1 MNYLSALISLSK
13 PNIILSV
20 GLTGLTGMVL
30 AKGSFPEINIIF
42 YTLLS
47 LILSAAGAAMV
58 NNLIEKDSDKL
69 MKRLSSRV
77 ESLNLIG
84 PMNLTIIASFLITFS
99 LGISFFKINIINF
112 YFTLAA
118 ILSYTIYYT
127 LFLKKSSPFGTVLGG
142 IPGALPVLI
151 GFAAINPDLSISFIN
166 GVVMFTFM
174 MLWQPPHFWLLAQF
188 LAEDYKNAGFPVM
201 PIVYGKT
208 YTDYLIIGPNSYEIV
223 STQENESTENDG
235 LIKDE
240 AIVETDIDEAI
251 VETDIDEKNETCTD
265 DETDDT
271 DEKNEKDEKDE
282 KNEKDE
288 SDYMCNFEHDDMS
301 KSSYES
307 DNSVSYTFNS
317 WFPFFNR

>member
-1 MNYLSALISLSK
+1 MNYFSALISLSK

-30 AKGSFPEINIIF
+30 AKGSFPEVSIIF

-47 LILSAAGAAMV
+47 LILSAAGAAMI

-84 PMNLTIIASFLITFS
+84 STNLTVIASFLITFS

-151 GFAAINPDLSISFIN
+151 GFASISPDLSISFIN
-166 GVVMFTFM
+166 GIVMFTFM

-208 YTDYLIIGPNSYEIV
+208 YTDYLIMIYSLSLIPFSLYFWVIGIASKFYAITALIIGLTFLLSVYKTFKSKQSYKMAFIF
-223 STQENESTENDG
+223 SIFYM
-235 LIKDE
+235 LILH
-240 AIVETDIDEAI
+240 AVLIIDI
-251 VETDIDEKNETCTD
+251 
-265 DETDDT
+265 
-271 DEKNEKDEKDE
+271 
-282 KNEKDE
+282 
-288 SDYMCNFEHDDMS
+288 SLG
-301 KSSYES
+301 
-307 DNSVSYTFNS
+307 
-317 WFPFFNR
+317 

>member
-1 MNYLSALISLSK
+1 MNYFSALISLSK

-30 AKGSFPEINIIF
+30 AKGSFPEVSIIF

-47 LILSAAGAAMV
+47 LILSAAGAAMI

-84 PMNLTIIASFLITFS
+84 STNLTVIASFLITFS

-151 GFAAINPDLSISFIN
+151 GFASISPDLSISFIN
-166 GVVMFTFM
+166 GIVMFTFM

-208 YTDYLIIGPNSYEIV
+208 YTDYLIMIYSLSLIPFSLYFWVIGIASKFYAITALIIGLTFLFSVYKTFKSKQSYKIAFIF
-223 STQENESTENDG
+223 SIFYM
-235 LIKDE
+235 LILHT
-240 AIVETDIDEAI
+240 ALIIDI
-251 VETDIDEKNETCTD
+251 
-265 DETDDT
+265 
-271 DEKNEKDEKDE
+271 
-282 KNEKDE
+282 
-288 SDYMCNFEHDDMS
+288 SLG
-301 KSSYES
+301 
-307 DNSVSYTFNS
+307 
-317 WFPFFNR
+317 

>member
-1 MNYLSALISLSK
+1 MNYFSALISLSK

-30 AKGSFPEINIIF
+30 AKGSFPEVSIIF

-47 LILSAAGAAMV
+47 LILSAAGAAMI

-84 PMNLTIIASFLITFS
+84 STNLTVIASFLITFS

-151 GFAAINPDLSISFIN
+151 GFASISPYLSISFIN
-166 GVVMFTFM
+166 GIVMFTFM

-208 YTDYLIIGPNSYEIV
+208 YTDYLIMIYSLSLIPFSLYFWVIGIASKFYAITALIIGLTFLFSVYKTFKSKQSYKMAFIF
-223 STQENESTENDG
+223 SIFYM
-235 LIKDE
+235 LILHTVL
-240 AIVETDIDEAI
+240 IIDI
-251 VETDIDEKNETCTD
+251 
-265 DETDDT
+265 
-271 DEKNEKDEKDE
+271 
-282 KNEKDE
+282 
-288 SDYMCNFEHDDMS
+288 SLG
-301 KSSYES
+301 
-307 DNSVSYTFNS
+307 
-317 WFPFFNR
+317 

>member
-1 MNYLSALISLSK
+1 MNYFSALISLSK

-30 AKGSFPEINIIF
+30 AKGSFPEVSIIF

-47 LILSAAGAAMV
+47 LILSAAGAAMI

-84 PMNLTIIASFLITFS
+84 PTNLTVIASFLITFS

-151 GFAAINPDLSISFIN
+151 GFASISPDLSISFIN
-166 GVVMFTFM
+166 GIVMFTFM

-208 YTDYLIIGPNSYEIV
+208 YTDYLIMIYSLSLIPFSLYFWIIGIASKFYAITALIIGLTFLFSVYKTFKSKQSYKMAFIF
-223 STQENESTENDG
+223 SIFYM
-235 LIKDE
+235 LILHTVL
-240 AIVETDIDEAI
+240 IIDI
-251 VETDIDEKNETCTD
+251 
-265 DETDDT
+265 
-271 DEKNEKDEKDE
+271 
-282 KNEKDE
+282 
-288 SDYMCNFEHDDMS
+288 SLG
-301 KSSYES
+301 
-307 DNSVSYTFNS
+307 
-317 WFPFFNR
+317 

>member
-1 MNYLSALISLSK
+1 MNYFSALISLSK

-30 AKGSFPEINIIF
+30 AKGSFPEASTIF

-47 LILSAAGAAMV
+47 LILSAAGAAMI

-84 PMNLTIIASFLITFS
+84 STNLTVIASFLITFS

-151 GFAAINPDLSISFIN
+151 GFASISPDLSISFIN
-166 GVVMFTFM
+166 GIVMFTFM

-208 YTDYLIIGPNSYEIV
+208 YTDYLIMIYSLSLIPFSLYFWIIGIASKFYAI
-223 STQENESTENDG
+223 TALIIG
-235 LIKDE
+235 LTFLFSVYKTFKSKQGYKMAFIFS
-240 AIVETDIDEAI
+240 IFYMLILHTVLIIDI
-251 VETDIDEKNETCTD
+251 
-265 DETDDT
+265 
-271 DEKNEKDEKDE
+271 
-282 KNEKDE
+282 
-288 SDYMCNFEHDDMS
+288 SLG
-301 KSSYES
+301 
-307 DNSVSYTFNS
+307 
-317 WFPFFNR
+317 

>member
-1 MNYLSALISLSK
+1 MNYFSALISLSK

-30 AKGSFPEINIIF
+30 AKGSFPEFSTIF

-47 LILSAAGAAMV
+47 LILSAAGAAMI

-84 PMNLTIIASFLITFS
+84 PTNLTIIASFLITFS

-151 GFAAINPDLSISFIN
+151 GFASISPDLSISFIN
-166 GVVMFTFM
+166 GIVMFTFM

-188 LAEDYKNAGFPVM
+188 LAEDYKKAGFPVM

-208 YTDYLIIGPNSYEIV
+208 YTDYLIMIYSLSLIPFSLYFWAIGIASKFYAIIALIIGLTFLFSVYKTFKSKQSYKMAFIF
-223 STQENESTENDG
+223 SIFYM
-235 LIKDE
+235 LILHTVL
-240 AIVETDIDEAI
+240 IIDI
-251 VETDIDEKNETCTD
+251 
-265 DETDDT
+265 
-271 DEKNEKDEKDE
+271 
-282 KNEKDE
+282 
-288 SDYMCNFEHDDMS
+288 SLG
-301 KSSYES
+301 
-307 DNSVSYTFNS
+307 
-317 WFPFFNR
+317 

>member
-1 MNYLSALISLSK
+1 MNYFSALISLSK

-30 AKGSFPEINIIF
+30 AKGSFPEVSIIF

-47 LILSAAGAAMV
+47 LILSAAGAAMI

-84 PMNLTIIASFLITFS
+84 PTNLTVIASFLITFS

-151 GFAAINPDLSISFIN
+151 GFASISPDLSISFIN
-166 GVVMFTFM
+166 GIVMFTFM

-208 YTDYLIIGPNSYEIV
+208 YTDYLIMIYSLSLIPFSLYFWVIGIASKFYAITALIIGLTFLFSVYKTFKSKQSYKMAFIF
-223 STQENESTENDG
+223 SIFYM
-235 LIKDE
+235 LILHTVL
-240 AIVETDIDEAI
+240 IIDI
-251 VETDIDEKNETCTD
+251 
-265 DETDDT
+265 
-271 DEKNEKDEKDE
+271 
-282 KNEKDE
+282 
-288 SDYMCNFEHDDMS
+288 SLG
-301 KSSYES
+301 
-307 DNSVSYTFNS
+307 
-317 WFPFFNR
+317 

>member
-1 MNYLSALISLSK
+1 MNYFSALISLSK

-30 AKGSFPEINIIF
+30 AKGSFPEVSIIF

-47 LILSAAGAAMV
+47 LILSAAGAAMI

-84 PMNLTIIASFLITFS
+84 STNLTIIASFLITFS

-151 GFAAINPDLSISFIN
+151 GFASISPDLSISFVN
-166 GVVMFTFM
+166 GIVMFTFM

-208 YTDYLIIGPNSYEIV
+208 YTDYLIMIYSLSLIPFSLYFWVIGIASKFYAITALIIGLTFLFSVYKTFKSKQSYKTAFIF
-223 STQENESTENDG
+223 SIFYM
-235 LIKDE
+235 LILHTVL
-240 AIVETDIDEAI
+240 IIDI
-251 VETDIDEKNETCTD
+251 
-265 DETDDT
+265 
-271 DEKNEKDEKDE
+271 
-282 KNEKDE
+282 
-288 SDYMCNFEHDDMS
+288 SL
-301 KSSYES
+301 
-307 DNSVSYTFNS
+307 
-317 WFPFFNR
+317 R

>member
-1 MNYLSALISLSK
+1 MNYFSALISLSK

-30 AKGSFPEINIIF
+30 AKGSFPEVSIIF

-47 LILSAAGAAMV
+47 LILSAAGAAMI

-84 PMNLTIIASFLITFS
+84 STNLTVIASFLITFS

-151 GFAAINPDLSISFIN
+151 GFASISPDLSISFIN
-166 GVVMFTFM
+166 GIVMFTFM

-208 YTDYLIIGPNSYEIV
+208 YTDYLIMIYSLSLIPFSLYFWVIGIASKFYAITALIIGLAFLFSVYKTFKSKQSYKMAFIF
-223 STQENESTENDG
+223 SIFYM
-235 LIKDE
+235 LILHTVL
-240 AIVETDIDEAI
+240 IIDI
-251 VETDIDEKNETCTD
+251 
-265 DETDDT
+265 
-271 DEKNEKDEKDE
+271 
-282 KNEKDE
+282 
-288 SDYMCNFEHDDMS
+288 SLG
-301 KSSYES
+301 
-307 DNSVSYTFNS
+307 
-317 WFPFFNR
+317 

>member
-1 MNYLSALISLSK
+1 MNYFSALISLSK

-30 AKGSFPEINIIF
+30 AKGSFPEVSIIF

-47 LILSAAGAAMV
+47 LILSAAGAAMI

-84 PMNLTIIASFLITFS
+84 STNLTVIASFLITFS

-151 GFAAINPDLSISFIN
+151 GFASISPDLSISFIN
-166 GVVMFTFM
+166 GIVMFTFM

-208 YTDYLIIGPNSYEIV
+208 YTDYLIMIYSLSLIPFSLYFWVIGIASKFYAI
-223 STQENESTENDG
+223 TALIIG
-235 LIKDE
+235 LTFLFSVYKTFKSKQGYKMAFIFS
-240 AIVETDIDEAI
+240 IFYMLILHTVLIIDI
-251 VETDIDEKNETCTD
+251 
-265 DETDDT
+265 
-271 DEKNEKDEKDE
+271 
-282 KNEKDE
+282 
-288 SDYMCNFEHDDMS
+288 SLG
-301 KSSYES
+301 
-307 DNSVSYTFNS
+307 
-317 WFPFFNR
+317 

>member
-1 MNYLSALISLSK
+1 MNYFSALISLSK

-30 AKGSFPEINIIF
+30 AKGSFPEVSIIF

-47 LILSAAGAAMV
+47 LILSAAGAAMI

-84 PMNLTIIASFLITFS
+84 PTNLTVIASFLITFS

-151 GFAAINPDLSISFIN
+151 GFASISPDLSISFIN
-166 GVVMFTFM
+166 GIVMFTFM

-208 YTDYLIIGPNSYEIV
+208 YTDYLIMIYSLSLIPFSLYFWIIGIASKFYAI
-223 STQENESTENDG
+223 TALIIG
-235 LIKDE
+235 LTFLFSVYKTFKSKQGYKMAFIFS
-240 AIVETDIDEAI
+240 IFYMLILHTVLIIDI
-251 VETDIDEKNETCTD
+251 
-265 DETDDT
+265 
-271 DEKNEKDEKDE
+271 
-282 KNEKDE
+282 
-288 SDYMCNFEHDDMS
+288 SLG
-301 KSSYES
+301 
-307 DNSVSYTFNS
+307 
-317 WFPFFNR
+317 

>member
-1 MNYLSALISLSK
+1 MNYFSALISLSK

-30 AKGSFPEINIIF
+30 AKGSFPEVNIIF

-47 LILSAAGAAMV
+47 LILSAAGAAMI

-84 PMNLTIIASFLITFS
+84 STNLTIIASFLITFS

-151 GFAAINPDLSISFIN
+151 GFASISPDLSISFIN
-166 GVVMFTFM
+166 GIVMFTFM

-208 YTDYLIIGPNSYEIV
+208 YTDYLIMIYSLSLIPFSLYFWVIGIASKFYAITALIIGLTFLFSVYKTFKSKQSYKMAFIF
-223 STQENESTENDG
+223 SIFYM
-235 LIKDE
+235 LILHTVL
-240 AIVETDIDEAI
+240 IIDI
-251 VETDIDEKNETCTD
+251 
-265 DETDDT
+265 
-271 DEKNEKDEKDE
+271 
-282 KNEKDE
+282 
-288 SDYMCNFEHDDMS
+288 SLG
-301 KSSYES
+301 
-307 DNSVSYTFNS
+307 
-317 WFPFFNR
+317 

>member
-208 YTDYLIIGPNSYEIV
+208 YTDYLIMIYSLSLIPFSLYFWVIGIASKFYAI
-223 STQENESTENDG
+223 TALIIG
-235 LIKDE
+235 LAFLFSVYKAFKSKKKYKMAFIFS
-240 AIVETDIDEAI
+240 IFYMLILHTTLIIDI
-251 VETDIDEKNETCTD
+251 
-265 DETDDT
+265 
-271 DEKNEKDEKDE
+271 
-282 KNEKDE
+282 
-288 SDYMCNFEHDDMS
+288 
-301 KSSYES
+301 
-307 DNSVSYTFNS
+307 SV
-317 WFPFFNR
+317 R

>member
-1 MNYLSALISLSK
+1 MNYFSALISLSK

-30 AKGSFPEINIIF
+30 AKGSFPEVSIIF

-47 LILSAAGAAMV
+47 LILSAAGAAMI

-84 PMNLTIIASFLITFS
+84 STNLTIIASFLITFS

-151 GFAAINPDLSISFIN
+151 GFASISPDLSISFIN
-166 GVVMFTFM
+166 GIVMFTFM

-208 YTDYLIIGPNSYEIV
+208 YTDYLIMIYSLSLIPFSLYFWVIGIASKFYAI
-223 STQENESTENDG
+223 TALIIG
-235 LIKDE
+235 LTFLFSVYKTFKSKQGYKMAFIFS
-240 AIVETDIDEAI
+240 IFYMLILHTVLIIDI
-251 VETDIDEKNETCTD
+251 
-265 DETDDT
+265 
-271 DEKNEKDEKDE
+271 
-282 KNEKDE
+282 
-288 SDYMCNFEHDDMS
+288 SLG
-301 KSSYES
+301 
-307 DNSVSYTFNS
+307 
-317 WFPFFNR
+317 

>member
-1 MNYLSALISLSK
+1 MNYFSALISLSK

-30 AKGSFPEINIIF
+30 AKGSFPEVSIIF

-47 LILSAAGAAMV
+47 LILSAAGAAMI

-84 PMNLTIIASFLITFS
+84 STNLTVIASFLITFS

-151 GFAAINPDLSISFIN
+151 GFASISPDLSISFIN
-166 GVVMFTFM
+166 GIVMFTFM

-208 YTDYLIIGPNSYEIV
+208 YTDYLIMIYSL
-223 STQENESTENDG
+223 S
-235 LIKDE
+235 LI
-240 AIVETDIDEAI
+240 
-251 VETDIDEKNETCTD
+251 
-265 DETDDT
+265 
-271 DEKNEKDEKDE
+271 
-282 KNEKDE
+282 
-288 SDYMCNFEHDDMS
+288 
-301 KSSYES
+301 
-307 DNSVSYTFNS
+307 
-317 WFPFFNR
+317 PFSLYF

>member
-1 MNYLSALISLSK
+1 MI
-13 PNIILSV
+13 
-20 GLTGLTGMVL
+20 
-30 AKGSFPEINIIF
+30 
-42 YTLLS
+42 
-47 LILSAAGAAMV
+47 

-84 PMNLTIIASFLITFS
+84 PTNLTIIASFLITFS

-151 GFAAINPDLSISFIN
+151 GFASISPDLSISFIN
-166 GVVMFTFM
+166 GIVMFTFM

-188 LAEDYKNAGFPVM
+188 LAEDYKKAGFPVM

-208 YTDYLIIGPNSYEIV
+208 YTDYLIMIYSLSLIPFSLYFWAIGIASKFYAIIALIIGLTFLFSVYKTFKSKQSYKMAFIF
-223 STQENESTENDG
+223 SIFYM
-235 LIKDE
+235 LILHTVL
-240 AIVETDIDEAI
+240 IIDI
-251 VETDIDEKNETCTD
+251 
-265 DETDDT
+265 
-271 DEKNEKDEKDE
+271 
-282 KNEKDE
+282 
-288 SDYMCNFEHDDMS
+288 SLG
-301 KSSYES
+301 
-307 DNSVSYTFNS
+307 
-317 WFPFFNR
+317 

>member
-1 MNYLSALISLSK
+1 MNYFSALISLSK

-30 AKGSFPEINIIF
+30 AKGSFPEVSIIF

-47 LILSAAGAAMV
+47 LILSAAGAAMI

-84 PMNLTIIASFLITFS
+84 STNLTVIASFLITFS

-112 YFTLAA
+112 YFPLAA

-151 GFAAINPDLSISFIN
+151 GFASISPDLSISFIN
-166 GVVMFTFM
+166 GIVMFTFM

-208 YTDYLIIGPNSYEIV
+208 YTDYLIMIYSLSLIPFSLYFWIIGIASKFYAITALIIGLTFLFSVYKTFKSKQSYKMAFIF
-223 STQENESTENDG
+223 SIFYM
-235 LIKDE
+235 LILHTVL
-240 AIVETDIDEAI
+240 IIDI
-251 VETDIDEKNETCTD
+251 
-265 DETDDT
+265 
-271 DEKNEKDEKDE
+271 
-282 KNEKDE
+282 
-288 SDYMCNFEHDDMS
+288 SLG
-301 KSSYES
+301 
-307 DNSVSYTFNS
+307 
-317 WFPFFNR
+317 

>member
-84 PMNLTIIASFLITFS
+84 SMNLTIIASFLITFS

-151 GFAAINPDLSISFIN
+151 GFASISPDLSISFIN
-166 GVVMFTFM
+166 GIVMFTFM

-201 PIVYGKT
+201 PIIYGKT
-208 YTDYLIIGPNSYEIV
+208 YTDYLIMIYSLSLIPFSLYFWVIGIASKFYAITALIIGLTFLFSVYKTFKSKQSYKIAFIF
-223 STQENESTENDG
+223 SIFYM
-235 LIKDE
+235 LILHT
-240 AIVETDIDEAI
+240 ALIIDI
-251 VETDIDEKNETCTD
+251 
-265 DETDDT
+265 
-271 DEKNEKDEKDE
+271 
-282 KNEKDE
+282 
-288 SDYMCNFEHDDMS
+288 SLG
-301 KSSYES
+301 
-307 DNSVSYTFNS
+307 
-317 WFPFFNR
+317 

>member
-1 MNYLSALISLSK
+1 MNYFSALISLSK

-30 AKGSFPEINIIF
+30 AKGSFPEVSIIF

-47 LILSAAGAAMV
+47 LILSAAGAAMI

-84 PMNLTIIASFLITFS
+84 STNLTVIASFLITFS

-151 GFAAINPDLSISFIN
+151 GFASISPDLSISFIN
-166 GVVMFTFM
+166 GIVMFTFM

-201 PIVYGKT
+201 PIIYGKT
-208 YTDYLIIGPNSYEIV
+208 YTDYLIMIYSLSLIPFSLYFWVIGIASKFYAITALIIGLTFLFSVYKTFKSKQSYKIAFIF
-223 STQENESTENDG
+223 SIFYM
-235 LIKDE
+235 LILHT
-240 AIVETDIDEAI
+240 ALIIDI
-251 VETDIDEKNETCTD
+251 
-265 DETDDT
+265 
-271 DEKNEKDEKDE
+271 
-282 KNEKDE
+282 
-288 SDYMCNFEHDDMS
+288 SLG
-301 KSSYES
+301 
-307 DNSVSYTFNS
+307 
-317 WFPFFNR
+317 

>member
-1 MNYLSALISLSK
+1 MNYFSALISLSK

-30 AKGSFPEINIIF
+30 AKGSFPEVSIIF

-47 LILSAAGAAMV
+47 LILSAAGAAMI

-84 PMNLTIIASFLITFS
+84 STNLTVIASFLITFS

-151 GFAAINPDLSISFIN
+151 GFASISPDLSISFIN
-166 GVVMFTFM
+166 GIVMFTFM

-188 LAEDYKNAGFPVM
+188 LAEDYKSAGFPVM

-208 YTDYLIIGPNSYEIV
+208 YTDYLIMIYSLSLIPFSLYFWVIGIASKFYAITALIIGLTFLFSVYKTFKSKQSYKMAFIF
-223 STQENESTENDG
+223 SIFYM
-235 LIKDE
+235 LILHTVL
-240 AIVETDIDEAI
+240 IIDI
-251 VETDIDEKNETCTD
+251 
-265 DETDDT
+265 
-271 DEKNEKDEKDE
+271 
-282 KNEKDE
+282 
-288 SDYMCNFEHDDMS
+288 SLG
-301 KSSYES
+301 
-307 DNSVSYTFNS
+307 
-317 WFPFFNR
+317 